1 VRVSARDAG
10 NRGLVRP
17 GGQTEAILKNAEAE
31 FAAKPPRTAQEA
43 FDMLDRAAKKFD
55 PDFIAGVP
63 EDLQPIVAGQD
74 KMLLNNNGIKTLLK
88 ANGEIKVTDRNG
100 QVILHLVP
108 SN

>member
-1 VRVSARDAG
+1 VRVSARDAV

-17 GGQTEAILKNAEAE
+17 GGQTEAILKHAEAE

-43 FDMLDRAAKKFD
+43 FDMLDRAAKKVD
-55 PDFIAGVP
+55 PVFSAGVP

-74 KMLLNNNGIKTLLK
+74 KVLLNNNGIKTLLK
-88 ANGEIKVTDRNG
+88 ANGEIMVTARNG

-108 SN
+108 PN